1 MSIVSRGVAT
11 PNDGRP
17 SRDRPKELPSL
28 PRGDADDD
36 PDPLDPLELDPLLDD
51 PDDPDEPRGVALLPV
66 LVDPGGAVRWPDDED
81 S

>member
-1 MSIVSRGVAT
+1 M
-11 PNDGRP
+11 
-17 SRDRPKELPSL
+17 

-36 PDPLDPLELDPLLDD
+36 PDPFDPLELDPLLDD

-66 LVDPGGAVRWPDDED
+66 LVDPGGAVRCPDDED